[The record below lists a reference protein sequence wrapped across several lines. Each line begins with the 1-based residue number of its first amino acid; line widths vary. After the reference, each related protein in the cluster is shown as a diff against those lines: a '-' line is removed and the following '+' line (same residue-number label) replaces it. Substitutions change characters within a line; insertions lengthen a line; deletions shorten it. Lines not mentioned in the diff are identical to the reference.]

1 MNTYLL
7 PTYEEYNQKV
17 VKLFINNCLLDI
29 SKEKKKEYAQNKEC
43 QKIIERCYRGDKY
56 ELENFEGFEN
66 VFSDYSILSRTC
78 RTLETLYYN
87 SREKSLLL
95 FCLII

>member
-1 MNTYLL
+1 MNTNLL

-17 VKLFINNCLLDI
+17 VKLFINNCLLDV
-29 SKEKKKEYAQNKEC
+29 SQEERKKYVQNKES
-43 QKIIERCYRGDKY
+43 QEIIERCYRGDKY

-78 RTLETLYYN
+78 ITLEMLY
-87 SREKSLLL
+87 
-95 FCLII
+95 